1 MNHRPQGETFD
12 ETNGEPESCLL
23 ECGEWSLE
31 QISSPRREFLGD
43 GTYKETVRVKLFL
56 IFFVAVIRSSESF
69 RPSNLTPTPHLGR
82 DRFKLQHEFLSHK
95 WLTLKL
101 RREDRIEESEA
112 KFQLAKTLEAQLD
125 DYAKPF
131 IDGAKPID
139 DVGVE
144 DFLDP
149 QLLFALKEIGFED
162 DSTAKGLEKPEPI
175 KSVGNKGENSSRERI
190 RLEAQIKAEK
200 VKAINLNRAGK

>member
-1 MNHRPQGETFD
+1 MQENFCAARRRLSVF
-12 ETNGEPESCLL
+12 LI
-23 ECGEWSLE
+23 SLE
-31 QISSPRREFLGD
+31 A
-43 GTYKETVRVKLFL
+43 KAVN
-56 IFFVAVIRSSESF
+56 VARF
-69 RPSNLTPTPHLGR
+69 RDILKDWIEENLYPSNLTPTPHLGR

-125 DYAKPF
+125 DSAKPSVS
-131 IDGAKPID
+131 GAKPVD

-175 KSVGNKGENSSRERI
+175 KSVGDKGENSSRERI

-200 VKAINLNRAGK
+200 VKAINLKRAGK